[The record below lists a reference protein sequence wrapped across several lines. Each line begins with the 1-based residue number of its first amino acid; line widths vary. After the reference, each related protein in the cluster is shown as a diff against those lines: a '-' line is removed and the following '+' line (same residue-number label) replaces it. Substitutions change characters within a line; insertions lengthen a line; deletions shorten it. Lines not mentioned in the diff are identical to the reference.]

1 MNPST
6 VTESLLDEAELY
18 PDSDGKP
25 MSDNTVQHRWID
37 ILFHNLNSL
46 FAERTDVFVAAD
58 LMWYAVEGHPRECAA
73 PDVMVVFGRPKGD
86 RGSYKQWREDSTPV
100 TVAFEVL
107 SPANSDDEMAKKAIF
122 YEDHEV
128 EEYYVIDPDD
138 NRLDVFLRQG
148 TVFRRQDASGGFVS
162 PRLGI
167 RFDVSGTEVVAYRPN
182 GEPFRSYLTVEAAL
196 RRAEYAIALGRKVRR
211 GQATADEVAELERLE
226 GQAGD

>member
-1 MNPST
+1 MNPSIA
-6 VTESLLDEAELY
+6 TESLPSEAELY

-37 ILFHNLNSL
+37 MLFHNINSV
-46 FAERTDVFVAAD
+46 FADRDDVFVAAD

-86 RGSYKQWREDSTPV
+86 RGSYRQWREEGIPV
-100 TVAFEVL
+100 TVAFEIL

-128 EEYYVIDPDD
+128 EEYYVIDPID
-138 NRLDVFLRQG
+138 NRLDVFRRQG
-148 TVFRRQDASGGFVS
+148 TVFRRQDTIRGFVS

-167 RFDVSGTEVVAYRPN
+167 RFDVSGPEVVAYRPN
-182 GEPFRSYLTVEAAL
+182 GEAFRSYLTVEASL
-196 RRAEYAIALGRKVRR
+196 RQAEHVIALGRKVRR
-211 GQATADEVAELERLE
+211 GQATAEEVAELERLE
-226 GQAGD
+226 ERGEG